1 MKFGTLERNV
11 TDKGLENT
19 TYVIGHVNPDTDS
32 IASAIGYAWLLRE
45 RDEIKAV
52 AARAG
57 TINPQTEWVLDRLEL
72 DPPTLLTDVSPRF
85 ESVAR
90 RMDTTTP
97 NRNLREAWDIAS
109 RTGGVAPIINEDG
122 KPYGLI
128 TGLTLFSFLSEL
140 VGPHPKRQEMRI
152 AELLEM
158 PSHEAADTGVPQF
171 KANTRIRDAI
181 NRILREERN
190 YFFVIDEQGRYIGV
204 SRQRDI
210 LNPPRVDVVLVD
222 HNEREQAVGALE
234 EAELVEI
241 IDHHRLGNPGT
252 REPIRFTTEVVGST
266 STIISER
273 IEEAGLSAPPE
284 IAAVLLAGLAS
295 DTLMLTSPTTTER
308 DHKAAERLGR
318 WAFAWNSPL
327 QGETVESFGE
337 DVLKAGAGLSTRD
350 PDEIITSDLKTYQS
364 GGMEFGIA
372 QAEVTDLMQV
382 DKHLDELKG
391 ALMDLRQR
399 RGLDFTMLMV
409 TDVVRGSSRLIIINP
424 PPTFDGLPYPSQSD
438 GTRFAEGVVSR
449 KKQLLPVVLSLL
461 EGIE

>member
-1 MKFGTLERNV
+1 M
-11 TDKGLENT
+11 ENT

-45 RDEIKAV
+45 RDEIDAV

-57 TINPQTEWVLDRLEL
+57 TMNPQTAWVLERLEL
-72 DPPTLLTDVSPRF
+72 DPPRLLTDVSPRF

-90 RMDTTTP
+90 RMDTTKP
-97 NRNLREAWDIAS
+97 DQNLREAWDIAS
-109 RTGGVAPIINEDG
+109 RTGGVAPIVNEDG

-128 TGLTLFSFLSEL
+128 TGLTLFSFLADL

-171 KANTRIRDAI
+171 KANTRIRDTL

-190 YFFVIDEQGRYIGV
+190 HFFVIDEKSRYLGV

-210 LNPPRVDVVLVD
+210 LNPPRVQVVLVD

-234 EAELVEI
+234 EAQLVEI
-241 IDHHRLGNPGT
+241 IDHHRLGNPDT
-252 REPIRFTTEVVGST
+252 REPIRFSIEVVGST

-273 IEEAGLSAPPE
+273 IEEAGLSAPPK
-284 IAAVLLAGLAS
+284 IAAVLLAGVVS
-295 DTLMLTSPTTTER
+295 DTLLLTSPTTTDR

-318 WAFAWNSPL
+318 WAFSWDSPL
-327 QGETVESFGE
+327 KGETIESYGE

-350 PDEIITSDLKTYQS
+350 PDDIITTDLKTYQS

-382 DKHLDELKG
+382 DKHLDDLEE
-391 ALMDLRQR
+391 ALRKLRQR
-399 RGLDFTMLMV
+399 QGLDFTMLMV
-409 TDVVRGSSRLIIINP
+409 TDVVRGSSRLVIINP

-438 GTRFAEGVVSR
+438 GTRLAEGVVSR

>member
-1 MKFGTLERNV
+1 VNSRER
-11 TDKGLENT
+11 ENT

-45 RDEIKAV
+45 RDEIEAV

-57 TINPQTEWVLDRLEL
+57 TMNPQTTWVLERLDLEA
-72 DPPTLLTDVSPRF
+72 PRLLTDVSPRF

-97 NRNLREAWDIAS
+97 NQNLREAWDIAS
-109 RTGGVAPIINEDG
+109 RTGGVAPIVNEDG
-122 KPYGLI
+122 TPYGLI
-128 TGLTLFSFLSEL
+128 TGLTLFSFLSDL

-171 KANTRIRDAI
+171 KANTRIRDAL

-190 YFFVIDEQGRYIGV
+190 HFFVIDEQGRYVGV

-210 LNPPRVDVVLVD
+210 LNPPRVQVVLVD

-241 IDHHRLGNPGT
+241 IDHHRLGNPDT
-252 REPIRFTTEVVGST
+252 REPIRFTTDVVGST

-273 IEEAGLSAPPE
+273 IEESGLSAPPK
-284 IAAVLLAGLAS
+284 IAAVLLAGLVS
-295 DTLMLTSPTTTER
+295 DTLLLTSPTTMER

-318 WAFAWNSPL
+318 WAFSWDSPL
-327 QGETVESFGE
+327 QGESVESFGE
-337 DVLKAGAGLSTRD
+337 GVLKAGAGLSTRD
-350 PDEIITSDLKTYQS
+350 SEEIITSDLKTYQS

-382 DKHLDELKG
+382 DKHLADLEEALRDLK
-391 ALMDLRQR
+391 DS
-399 RGLDFTMLMV
+399 RGLDFSMLMV
-409 TDVVRGSSRLIIINP
+409 TDVVRGSSRLVIIDP

-438 GTRFAEGVVSR
+438 GTRLADGVVSR